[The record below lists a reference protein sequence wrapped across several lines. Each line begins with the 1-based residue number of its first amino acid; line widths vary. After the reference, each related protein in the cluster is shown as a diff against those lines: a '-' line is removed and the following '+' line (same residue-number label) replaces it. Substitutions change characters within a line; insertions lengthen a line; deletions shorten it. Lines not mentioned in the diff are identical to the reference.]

1 MTGESRFFPLEDIEA
16 EDIEEL
22 KKQEKLKHLRQ
33 LILELAQEE
42 NKQERMFK
50 VGYLIKTLEEELW
63 KIKD

>member
-1 MTGESRFFPLEDIEA
+1 MPGESRFFPLEDIEA

-50 VGYLIKTLEEELW
+50 VGYLIKTLEEEL
-63 KIKD
+63 